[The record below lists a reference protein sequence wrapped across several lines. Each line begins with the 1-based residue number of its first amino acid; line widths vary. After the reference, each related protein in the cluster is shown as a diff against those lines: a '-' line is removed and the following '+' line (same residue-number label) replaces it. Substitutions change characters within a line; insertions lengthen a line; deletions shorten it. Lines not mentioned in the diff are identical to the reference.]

1 MAIVP
6 DDKNWTWVLER
17 ACNECGFDSGRF
29 EVDTTAS
36 AIIANAAQWA
46 NILAHQHVRVRP
58 TENQWS
64 ALEYG
69 CHVRDVFR
77 LFERRLKL
85 MLDFDSPSFENWDQ
99 DRTAIDDEYGNQDP
113 AVVSREL
120 VEAGE
125 ALARRFA
132 TVAGDQWLRTGLRS
146 DGAEFSVHTFAQY
159 LMHDPVHHV
168 HDAQMGYQQLAQ

>member
-17 ACNECGFDSGRF
+17 ACAECGFDSGRF
-29 EVDTTAS
+29 DVATTS
-36 AIIANAAQWA
+36 SVVIANAKQWA
-46 NILAHQHVRVRP
+46 SILAEQHVRVRP
-58 TENQWS
+58 TDNQWS

-85 MLDFDSPSFENWDQ
+85 MLELDGPTFENWDQ
-99 DRTAIDDEYGNQDP
+99 DITAIEDAYDKQDP
-113 AVVSREL
+113 AVVTREL
-120 VEAGE
+120 VEAAQ
-125 ALARRFA
+125 ALAGRFS

-146 DGAEFSVHTFAQY
+146 DGAAFTVHTFAQY
-159 LMHDPVHHV
+159 LIHDPVHHV
-168 HDAQMGYQQLAQ
+168 HDAQSGYQKLAQ